1 MAGHERLD
9 PRCGPFGTLWQAY
22 SNGLD
27 ALAKSSEPA
36 AVGISRWQLELM
48 ALALRRTQAWL
59 ETPARL
65 GRCRT
70 AQDLLGE
77 QLRFWQTAGAHYS
90 EGGQRLLAIVL
101 TSLPATAAAN
111 RLGAPERR
119 DYIAVAE
126 AQEPAAARP
135 AKDRRAA

>member
-1 MAGHERLD
+1 MRWQSLPGGSGVQVCADSLITRFSGDGSVAVGWAGVERLD
-9 PRCGPFGTLWQAY
+9 PQCGPFGTLWQAY
-22 SNGLD
+22 SSGLD

-48 ALALRRTQAWL
+48 ALTLRRTQAWL

-77 QLRFWQTAGAHYS
+77 QL
-90 EGGQRLLAIVL
+90 
-101 TSLPATAAAN
+101 
-111 RLGAPERR
+111 
-119 DYIAVAE
+119 
-126 AQEPAAARP
+126 
-135 AKDRRAA
+135 